1 MHVSPAV
8 KHAFLKNTYKSITYI
23 KFPFYFSKG
32 LPPLPRFAWHTR
44 LSLRSSNASAKPRK
58 AFFRCAMPKGALP
71 LWKPRTRRR
80 EARVLGQ
87 AVAALPS
94 SPTPEPEAGVIP
106 QASRGFRGISS
117 AQKDAPAVFHDPLTP
132 APFPKPSGE
141 LSRAKA
147 QAAAKRAKRV

>member
-1 MHVSPAV
+1 MPNPV
-8 KHAFLKNTYKSITYI
+8 L
-23 KFPFYFSKG
+23 
-32 LPPLPRFAWHTR
+32 R
-44 LSLRSSNASAKPRK
+44 SLRSLSNASPEARK
-58 AFFRCAMPKGALP
+58 AIFRCAMPKGALP

-80 EARVLGQ
+80 EARVLVQ

-117 AQKDAPAVFHDPLTP
+117 VATLPPVFHDPLTP

-147 QAAAKRAKRV
+147 EAAAKRAKRV

>member
-117 AQKDAPAVFHDPLTP
+117 AQKRRACGIPRPLDPCSIPKTKWRAVKGKS
-132 APFPKPSGE
+132 A
-141 LSRAKA
+141 SRS
-147 QAAAKRAKRV
+147 

>member
-32 LPPLPRFAWHTR
+32 LPPCRA
-44 LSLRSSNASAKPRK
+44 SLGIPACRHAPVMPAKPRK
-58 AFFRCAMPKGALP
+58 AVFRCSYAQRGAAP
-71 LWKPRTRRR
+71 LKPRTRRR

>member
-1 MHVSPAV
+1 M
-8 KHAFLKNTYKSITYI
+8 
-23 KFPFYFSKG
+23 
-32 LPPLPRFAWHTR
+32 
-44 LSLRSSNASAKPRK
+44 
-58 AFFRCAMPKGALP
+58 
-71 LWKPRTRRR
+71 
-80 EARVLGQ
+80 LGQ

-117 AQKDAPAVFHDPLTP
+117 VAALPPVFHDPLTP

-147 QAAAKRAKRV
+147 ETAAKRAKRV